1 MSSSSLAS
9 SFLFSGRLRTT
20 TRMRGCSAAAFA
32 AAATAVSPPEA
43 ATAAP
48 VNRESSESLSTGE
61 DLDLLLRLGDGTNG
75 FVFGSFGSGA
85 SPGASPD
92 ASPDAPRMSTSRSR
106 SSSASW
112 APPWSS
118 SRPPGV
124 ARTSPA
130 RPTASERRSSSAG
143 ETNSGAKSSSFAV
156 FIALTGVLC
165 STAMFA
171 VGSSAMFSCALTV
184 FKSLKSFCLSAMS
197 DTPCLG

>member
-32 AAATAVSPPEA
+32 AAATAVSPPGA

-75 FVFGSFGSGA
+75 FVFGSFGS
-85 SPGASPD
+85 GASPD